1 MKIDQLNEAFQ
12 TFSAASKSLETYY
25 GELKDRIA
33 RLSNELEIKNRQLND
48 ALADAERNKD
58 YLKAILYNLEEAIVA
73 VDPDGCVTTMNRS
86 AEELLRTSLSEAIG
100 KPFAAVEF
108 SLTQEGTDTVLEAG
122 DKRYTVILSH
132 SDVVDAEGCLRGRV
146 ILIKDI
152 TRLRELELRHE
163 RNQRLISMG
172 EMAAKLVHEI
182 RNPLCSIELFASMLE
197 KELTTTSHRD
207 LAQGITAGIGSL
219 NSILTNMLFFARPN
233 KPSVKTMRLDSVIEE
248 SVRLLHPMMDS
259 RNVRFSISMTAC
271 EFSGDA
277 ELLKQVFMN
286 IMINAAQAMPDG
298 GTIDIRM
305 ETVKDVVVVNVNDTG
320 CGIPRQD
327 LERIFDPFFST
338 KDSGTGLGLVIA
350 SNIMQS
356 VGGYIKVTSEPGR
369 GSTFSLCFPVLQEG
383 INHGAVAAAEKRGK
397 ICAAANVV
405 DGDRQLAYFPVDQ
418 NP

>member
-12 TFSAASKSLETYY
+12 TFAAASKSLETYY

-33 RLSNELEIKNRQLND
+33 RLTNELEIKNRQLND

-58 YLKAILYNLEEAIVA
+58 YLKAILYNLEEAIIA
-73 VDPDGCVTTMNRS
+73 VDPNGCVTTMNAS
-86 AEELLRTSLSEAIG
+86 AEELLRTSLSEAVG
-100 KPFAAVEF
+100 KPFTTLEF
-108 SLTQEGTDTVLEAG
+108 SLMSEGTDTLLEAG

-197 KELTTTSHRD
+197 KELTATSHKD

-219 NSILTNMLFFARPN
+219 NTILSNMLFFARSN
-233 KPSVKTMRLDSVIEE
+233 KPALKAMRLDTVVEE
-248 SVRLLHPMMDS
+248 SVRLLQPMMDS
-259 RNVRFSISMTAC
+259 RNVRLSKSMTAC
-271 EFSGDA
+271 ELSGDT
-277 ELLKQVFMN
+277 ELMKQVFMN
-286 IMINAAQAMPDG
+286 IMINAVQAMPDG
-298 GTIDIRM
+298 GAIDIRM
-305 ETVKDVVVVNVNDTG
+305 ETVNDTVIVSVNDTG
-320 CGIPRQD
+320 CGIPRRD

-356 VGGYIKVTSEPGR
+356 VGGFIKVSSEPGK
-369 GSTFSLCFPVLQEG
+369 GSTFRLCFPVLQEG
-383 INHGAVAAAEKRGK
+383 INHGGAVVSEKK
-397 ICAAANVV
+397 ANGCVV
-405 DGDRQLAYFPVDQ
+405 AGV
-418 NP
+418 

>member
-33 RLSNELEIKNRQLND
+33 RLSNELEVKNRQLND

-73 VDPDGCVTTMNRS
+73 VDPEGRVTTMNRS
-86 AEELLRTSLSEAIG
+86 AEELLRTSLSEALG

-108 SLTQEGTDTVLEAG
+108 SLTLEGTDTVLEAG

-132 SDVVDAEGCLRGRV
+132 SDVVDVEGCLRGRV

-197 KELTTTSHRD
+197 KELSTTSHRD
-207 LAQGITAGIGSL
+207 LAQGITEGIGSL
-219 NSILTNMLFFARPN
+219 NTILTNMLFFARPN
-233 KPSVKTMRLDSVIEE
+233 KPALKAIRIDTVIEE
-248 SVRLLHPMMDS
+248 SVRLLQPMMDS
-259 RNVRFSISMTAC
+259 RNVRLRTSIAAC
-271 EFSGDA
+271 ELSGDA

-286 IMINAAQAMPDG
+286 IMINAVQAMPDG
-298 GTIDIRM
+298 GAIDVSM
-305 ETVKDVVVVNVNDTG
+305 ETGKDAVVVSVNDTG

-356 VGGYIKVTSEPGR
+356 IGGYINVTSEPGR
-369 GSTFSLCFPVLQEG
+369 GSTFRLCFPVMQEG
-383 INHGAVAAAEKRGK
+383 TNQERRRTQRSGREHALLRK
-397 ICAAANVV
+397 
-405 DGDRQLAYFPVDQ
+405 FS
-418 NP
+418 

>member
-1 MKIDQLNEAFQ
+1 MLMKIDQLNEAFQ

-33 RLSNELEIKNRQLND
+33 RLSNELEIKNSQLND

-73 VDPDGCVTTMNRS
+73 VDPDGLVTTMNRS

-108 SLTQEGTDTVLEAG
+108 SLTLEGTDTVLEAG

-197 KELTTTSHRD
+197 KELTTTSHKD

-248 SVRLLHPMMDS
+248 SIRLLHPMMDS
-259 RNVRFSISMTAC
+259 RNVRLSTSMTVC
-271 EFSGDA
+271 ELSGDA

-305 ETVKDVVVVNVNDTG
+305 GTVKDVVMVSVEDTG
-320 CGIPRQD
+320 CGIHRQD

-383 INHGAVAAAEKRGK
+383 TNHGAVAAAEQRGK
-397 ICAAANVV
+397 VCTAVECS
-405 DGDRQLAYFPVDQ
+405 
-418 NP
+418 